1 MTLNNV
7 YIAGALSGL
16 LAAAVV
22 DVSAFRSWKSV
33 DEAMAYDWTTAAWRW
48 FQGAVSGA
56 LMAAGVAVVS

>member
-7 YIAGALSGL
+7 YVAGALSGL

-22 DVSAFRSWKSV
+22 DIGAFRAWKNV
-33 DEAMAYDWTTAAWRW
+33 NEAMAYDWKTAAWRW

-56 LMAAGVAVVS
+56 LMAAGVAGVS